1 MSLKDTI
8 RGAREEAQSNLTTTA
23 TNDTEDNASEDKSD
37 AGFVRRS
44 PSRAKPRRQ
53 AAAGVRTVSGSNKSA
68 KPVSEMTKEEKKAE
82 KQRKR
87 EKEDREYAVSEMLME
102 NDPDYQQYHKMWWR
116 ILIVGFVAMVISMV
130 LYGVVTSQGET
141 APLPLAIVSLATM
154 VIAYAAIIA
163 AFVYDWRKIR
173 PIRISCQQRA
183 ASMSEKRINKMLR
196 ERDK

>member
-23 TNDTEDNASEDKSD
+23 TNDAEDNASEEKSD

-53 AAAGVRTVSGSNKSA
+53 AAAGVRTVSGSGKS

-102 NDPDYQQYHKMWWR
+102 SDPEYQQYHKMWWR

-141 APLPLAIVSLATM
+141 APLPLAMASLATM
-154 VIAYAAIIA
+154 VIAYGAIIA
-163 AFVYDWRKIR
+163 AFVYDWRKVR
-173 PIRISCQQRA
+173 PIRMSCQQRA

>member
-8 RGAREEAQSNLTTTA
+8 RGAREEAQDNLASSNA
-23 TNDTEDNASEDKSD
+23 RESADGVVEDKAD

-44 PSRAKPRRQ
+44 PSRAKPSRK
-53 AAAGVRTVSGSNKSA
+53 AAAGVRTVSAGKS
-68 KPVSEMTKEEKKAE
+68 KPASEMTKEEKKAE
-82 KQRKR
+82 KAKQR
-87 EKEDREYAVSEMLME
+87 EKEDREYAVSQMLMD
-102 NDPDYQQYHKMWWR
+102 NDPEYQHNHKIWWR
-116 ILIVGFVAMVISMV
+116 ILIVGFAAMVLSMV

-141 APLPLAIVSLATM
+141 TSLPLAIISLATM
-154 VIAYAAIIA
+154 VIAYAAIIV

-173 PIRISCQQRA
+173 PIRTSCQQRA